1 MLIGCW
7 YGSCCC
13 MLHFFNFIPRVSL
26 FLFFKSQNLLFP
38 SPTPFCLLL
47 PFLFHFIF
55 DFFPLLAWFSSLILI
70 IYSPSI
76 LSKTFFPFR
85 YFIIFFLSFFLLIP
99 FISLLIFPHLSFILQ
114 GWIQKEKTVANIRL
128 CWDEFHHGLLHYFT
142 YFFFLLQHG
151 FLTFCLFL
159 QVCSYYFTIFLNFKS
174 YILLPF
180 HLLHFS
186 FFLPLILLNLIFSL
200 STPCFYS
207 ILLQF
212 LLPASQNHFSCH

>member
-1 MLIGCW
+1 
-7 YGSCCC
+7 

-114 GWIQKEKTVANIRL
+114 GWMFFFNFLPI
-128 CWDEFHHGLLHYFT
+128 F
-142 YFFFLLQHG
+142 YFFKCH
-151 FLTFCLFL
+151 T
-159 QVCSYYFTIFLNFKS
+159 
-174 YILLPF
+174 LPF
-180 HLLHFS
+180 
-186 FFLPLILLNLIFSL
+186 
-200 STPCFYS
+200 CYS
-207 ILLQF
+207 IFPSSIPF
-212 LLPASQNHFSCH
+212 LFMM